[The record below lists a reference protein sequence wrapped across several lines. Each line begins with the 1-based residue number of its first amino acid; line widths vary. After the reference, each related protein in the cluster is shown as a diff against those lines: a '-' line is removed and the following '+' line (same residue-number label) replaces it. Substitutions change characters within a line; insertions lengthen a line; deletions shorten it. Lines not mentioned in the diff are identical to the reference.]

1 MKSVEPESHNEI
13 IIVRRGGYDEDE
25 HHGGAWEIAYAD
37 FMTSMMAF
45 FLVMWLVNA
54 ANEQTKAA
62 VASYFNPIKLV
73 DRSTH
78 SRGIEDNNA
87 SGDEDKIQDE
97 NSKGRPSGVTE
108 DEKSSGV
115 DQQKMMSEPY
125 QQLDKIAK
133 NSAPANSSHL
143 DGSGGNSAGGSQK
156 GASGG
161 TAYRDPFS
169 PDYWSENASQE
180 ISVAVGGMSQNSG
193 GRDPN
198 LPSQPGSASTVAT
211 QEMKVATNETKN
223 AGAGEGTEITQHL
236 QSAVDNK
243 LDTAQNEITTPAE
256 QKAAASGAASATT
269 GEAGNATE
277 HGSGNGTE
285 NAQTDVITPADQ
297 EKAASGAGSE
307 TAGQTENAT
316 KAGQG
321 SETENAQSEQTTPA
335 TQENEVTG
343 QAGESKGQTEKTGQS
358 DQPAVQV
365 TKSETP
371 EQAAKDASLPKVVR
385 EISGELSKLIKDST
399 GVDQPMVRVVSVKDG
414 MAIELMDQANY
425 GMFAIGSAK
434 PDKKVVDLMAG
445 IAKILQSKKGDV
457 IVSGHTDSRPY
468 RTATYDNWQLSSSRA
483 QMAYY
488 MLVRGGLDEK
498 RILRVEGYADHQLK
512 NKADPYAAEN
522 RRIEVFMR
530 LPQAENDQSSNP
542 SVNGR
547 KTQ

>member
-62 VASYFNPIKLV
+62 VAAYFNPIKLV
-73 DRSTH
+73 DRSTS
-78 SRGIEDNNA
+78 SRGIEDNNSA
-87 SGDEDKIQDE
+87 DDEDKIQDE
-97 NSKGRPSGVTE
+97 NSKGKPSGVTE

-125 QQLDKIAK
+125 QQLDQIAK
-133 NSAPANSSHL
+133 KSVPANSSRL
-143 DGSGGNSAGGSQK
+143 EGSGGSSSGGSQK

-180 ISVAVGGMSQNSG
+180 VSVAVGGTSQNSG

-198 LPSQPGSASTVAT
+198 LPSQVPSASTVAT

-223 AGAGEGTEITQHL
+223 AGEGAEITQHL
-236 QSAVDNK
+236 QSAADNK
-243 LDTAQNEITTPAE
+243 LDAAQNEITTPAE
-256 QKAAASGAASATT
+256 QKAAASGAGSATA
-269 GEAGNATE
+269 GAAGNATE
-277 HGSGNGTE
+277 HGSGSGTE
-285 NAQTDVITPADQ
+285 NEKTDVITPADQ
-297 EKAASGAGSE
+297 EKAASPAGTE
-307 TAGQTENAT
+307 TADQTENAT
-316 KAGQG
+316 KASQG
-321 SETENAQSEQTTPA
+321 SETEKAQSEQTTPA
-335 TQENEVTG
+335 AQENEATG
-343 QAGESKGQTEKTGQS
+343 QAGESKDQKEKTGQS
-358 DQPAVQV
+358 GQPAVQV

-385 EISGELSKLIKDST
+385 EISGELSKLIQDSA

-414 MAIELMDQANY
+414 IAIELMDQANY

-445 IAKILQSKKGDV
+445 IAKILQNNKGDV

-468 RTATYDNWQLSSSRA
+468 KTATYDNWQLSSSRA

-530 LPQAENDQSSNP
+530 LPQAENGQSSNP

-547 KTQ
+547 KKQ

>member
-13 IIVRRGGYDEDE
+13 IVVRRGGRDEDE

-54 ANEQTKAA
+54 ANEETKAA

-73 DRSTH
+73 DRSTN

-87 SGDEDKIQDE
+87 SGDEDKIKDE
-97 NSKGRPSGVTE
+97 DSKGRPSGDNE
-108 DEKSSGV
+108 DEKRTGV
-115 DQQKMMSEPY
+115 NQQTIMNEPY
-125 QQLDKIAK
+125 ETLDKIAK
-133 NSAPANSSHL
+133 KSAPAQSAHL

-169 PDYWSENASQE
+169 PDYWSENASKE

-198 LPSQPGSASTVAT
+198 LPTQPGTASAVAQ
-211 QEMKVATNETKN
+211 QEQKVAANESNAVQAGEGLLQPQHLQSDIKTKFDN
-223 AGAGEGTEITQHL
+223 VQNVVTTPGTQKTEINGEGTEDGGQTGSGTQSDNGNE
-236 QSAVDNK
+236 SAN
-243 LDTAQNEITTPAE
+243 AQNEAATPGTQRTE
-256 QKAAASGAASATT
+256 IN
-269 GEAGNATE
+269 GEGTENGGQTGNATQ
-277 HGSGNGTE
+277 SGNGNE
-285 NAQTDVITPADQ
+285 SANAQNETATGEQ
-297 EKAASGAGSE
+297 KTGANGEGSE
-307 TAGQTENAT
+307 N
-316 KAGQG
+316 KD
-321 SETENAQSEQTTPA
+321 
-335 TQENEVTG
+335 
-343 QAGESKGQTEKTGQS
+343 QTEKT
-358 DQPAVQV
+358 DQPAQPSEHV
-365 TKSETP
+365 TQSETP
-371 EQAAKDASLPKVVR
+371 QQAAQDTSLPKVVR
-385 EISGELSKLIKDST
+385 EISGELSKLIKDNDRI
-399 GVDQPMVRVVSVKDG
+399 DQPMVRVVSVKDG
-414 MAIELMDQANY
+414 IAIELMDQANY
-425 GMFAIGSAK
+425 GMFAIGSAQ

-445 IAKILQSKKGDV
+445 IAKILQNKKGDV

-530 LPQAENDQSSNP
+530 LPQNQDDKASAP
-542 SVNGR
+542 SGESR
-547 KTQ
+547 KKQ